1 MPTEHRAI
9 FRGAREKHP
18 IEEEPIAYNKVC
30 NLKEGIEKPLG
41 LRQNEWCQDIH
52 KRKETQ

>member
-41 LRQNEWCQDIH
+41 LR
-52 KRKETQ
+52 